1 MPARRSR
8 GLELLF
14 GGALLACCAYAS
26 ADQPVSPA
34 EDRLF
39 LANHLGNLP
48 PNAVLRYAYS
58 KAGSLEPAREDT
70 VRVSVTPA
78 PSGSGRQVSVEYLT
92 GTQKFELPGLDT
104 ATANPVI
111 LFFLERDI
119 REMQRRT
126 SGKAAYFRKRIRM
139 ALADAAEVRP
149 VTFEF
154 DGHSV
159 TGDEITVHPY
169 RDDPLKTR
177 FEQLAGKTYSFTL
190 SDQVPGM
197 LYRVQT
203 VVRAPASAEGSPP
216 LIEETLC
223 LLRSE
228 P

>member
-1 MPARRSR
+1 MPARRCR
-8 GLELLF
+8 ALELLF
-14 GGALLACCAYAS
+14 GGALLVCNVAAL
-26 ADQPVSPA
+26 ADQPVSRA

-48 PNAVLRYAYS
+48 ARTVLRYAYS
-58 KAGSLEPAREDT
+58 KGGSLEVASEDT
-70 VRVSVTPA
+70 LRVSVTPA
-78 PSGSGRQVSVEYLT
+78 NVGSGRQVSLDYLT
-92 GTQKFELPGLDT
+92 GTQKFELPGLET
-104 ATANPVI
+104 ATANPVV

-126 SGKAAYFRKRIRM
+126 GGQAAYFRKRIRM
-139 ALADAAEVRP
+139 ALADAADVHP

-169 RDDPLKTR
+169 RDDPLKMR
-177 FEQLAGKTYSFTL
+177 FEQLADKTYRFTL

-197 LYRVQT
+197 LYRIQT
-203 VVRAPASAEGSPP
+203 VVRGPASTEGSPP
-216 LIEETLC
+216 LIEETLS
-223 LLRSE
+223 LLKSE

>member
-8 GLELLF
+8 CLELLF
-14 GGALLACCAYAS
+14 GGALLACSAYAF
-26 ADQPVSPA
+26 ADQPISPA
-34 EDRLF
+34 EERLF

-70 VRVSVTPA
+70 VRVAVIPA
-78 PSGSGRQVSVEYLT
+78 STGSGRQVSVDYLT
-92 GTQKFELPGLDT
+92 GAQKFELPGLDT

-126 SGKAAYFRKRIRM
+126 DGKAAYFRKRIRM

-149 VTFEF
+149 VNFEF
-154 DGHSV
+154 NGHSV
-159 TGDEITVHPY
+159 TGDEITIHPY
-169 RDDPLKTR
+169 RNDPLKSR
-177 FEQLAGKTYSFTL
+177 FEQLVGKTYTFTL
-190 SDQVPGM
+190 SNQVPGM
-197 LYRVQT
+197 LYRIQT
-203 VVRAPASAEGSPP
+203 VVRAPGSAEGSPP
-216 LIEETLC
+216 LIEETLS
-223 LLRSE
+223 LMRSE